1 MVIVCIATQNWPC
14 ARQLILSQAF
24 CLVFKMEQSSHVFDL
39 ETHTKNWLFLTLMK
53 KNIEPTLFED
63 FVQNV
68 GKEMNLFLDY
78 IISNIVNT
86 L

>member
-39 ETHTKNWLFLTLMK
+39 ETAEFHKIK
-53 KNIEPTLFED
+53 RDIEIAARYSTVVRNPK
-63 FVQNV
+63 V
-68 GKEMNLFLDY
+68 
-78 IISNIVNT
+78 
-86 L
+86 